1 MSRCAVVEETQMPF
15 RSVDLLGLS
24 PESWGNSMAT
34 NLNRPRTAD
43 DDKRLLEMR
52 ASGRSNISIW
62 AALKR
67 SQSAVR
73 ARISILRE
81 RGQDEPP
88 SGASPEIKRG
98 R

>member
-1 MSRCAVVEETQMPF
+1 MSRCAVIEETQMF
-15 RSVDLLGLS
+15 DLLGLS
-24 PESWGNSMAT
+24 RGNSMAT
-34 NLNRPRTAD
+34 NLNRPWTAD

-81 RGQDEPP
+81 RGQGEAP
-88 SGASPEIKRG
+88 SDCFA
-98 R
+98 

>member
-1 MSRCAVVEETQMPF
+1 
-15 RSVDLLGLS
+15 
-24 PESWGNSMAT
+24 MAT
-34 NLNRPRTAD
+34 NLNRPWTAD

-52 ASGRSNISIW
+52 ASGRSIW

-67 SQSAVR
+67 SQSAVK

-81 RGQDEPP
+81 RGQGEAP
-88 SGASPEIKRG
+88 SGASPEIKGG

>member
-24 PESWGNSMAT
+24 RKVGNSMAT
-34 NLNRPRTAD
+34 NLNRPWTAD

-67 SQSAVR
+67 SQSAVKGSHFHFAR
-73 ARISILRE
+73 ARPR
-81 RGQDEPP
+81 RTTFGCF
-88 SGASPEIKRG
+88 A
-98 R
+98 